1 LHYAQHLYDQGR
13 DYWYKRQPEKAYK
26 LMLDARD
33 VLRQC
38 EKATKSKGVD
48 SWQHILMPIEEMI
61 RFFEQT
67 GISKDLEI

>member
-1 LHYAQHLYDQGR
+1 
-13 DYWYKRQPEKAYK
+13 
-26 LMLDARD
+26 MLDARD

-48 SWQHILMPIEEMI
+48 SWQHILIPIDEMI

-67 GISKDLEI
+67 GISKDVEI